1 MAALERPLPAAAPPS
16 VSVSHDAIPL
26 ALRRRGGN
34 PRQVLAMAAIGAI
47 VLALFAA
54 PDLPGWADR
63 LGDGRLAE
71 AIRPFAGDWNRAMAQ
86 LGLTRPH
93 EALRN
98 AVQRMQEW
106 RW

>member
-1 MAALERPLPAAAPPS
+1 MAALERPFPPVAAPP
-16 VSVSHDAIPL
+16 VSADAIPL
-26 ALRRRGGN
+26 ALRRRGGTA
-34 PRQVLAMAAIGAI
+34 RQVLALAAIGVI

-63 LGDGRLAE
+63 LGDGPVAE
-71 AIRPFAGDWNRAMAQ
+71 TVRPVAGDWNRAMAQ

-93 EALRN
+93 DALRN

>member
-1 MAALERPLPAAAPPS
+1 MAALERPISAVASPAS
-16 VSVSHDAIPL
+16 VNADAIPL
-26 ALRRRGGN
+26 TLRRRGGT
-34 PRQVLAMAAIGAI
+34 PRQVLAVAAVGAI

-63 LGDGRLAE
+63 LGDGPVAE
-71 AIRPFAGDWNRAMAQ
+71 AVRPLAGDWDRAMSR

-93 EALRN
+93 QALRD